1 MPALIAFLP
10 PAVDSPVLFAIAV
23 ACMAFVALLL
33 FLALFEPG
41 LEYKI
46 GRLPESTESRE
57 FLLVL
62 EALTDAKLHPNS
74 KVEVLT
80 NGHRFY
86 EAQLQAIAKA
96 KRSVNLEAYIFQR
109 GKLTRR
115 FVEAMTERARAGV
128 KVNVVIDAIGSFAT
142 WNRYFRELR
151 EAGGRIEWYH
161 PLNWHTFPRLNNRTH
176 RELLVVD
183 GEVGFIGGAG
193 YADHWV
199 GDKKHKAW
207 RDTVCRVEGEVVWSV
222 QATFAE
228 NWLEAS
234 GEVLS
239 GEEYLPLKKCTEGAM
254 ALVVNSTPST
264 GRSSRARILF
274 QVLLATAKH
283 SIHITTPY
291 FLPDASARREL
302 VRAVQRG
309 VEVTVINPGRK
320 SDHLLT
326 RRSSR
331 RLYGELLQA
340 GVRIFEYRPAMIH
353 AKVLLVD
360 EKWSVVGS
368 TNFDN
373 RSFGLNDEV
382 NLAALDAGLAA
393 RLEADFVADLKDS
406 HEITYEEWRRR
417 PLAERI
423 TESFGWLLE
432 RQQ

>member
-1 MPALIAFLP
+1 MSAAVSALQPAIESPWLFGIAM
-10 PAVDSPVLFAIAV
+10 V
-23 ACMAFVALLL
+23 CMAFVALLL

-46 GRLPESTESRE
+46 GKLPEGTASRD

-62 EALTDAKLHPNS
+62 EALTDSKLHPDTQID
-74 KVEVLT
+74 VLS
-80 NGHRFY
+80 NGRQFY
-86 EAQLQAIAKA
+86 EAQLQAIAQA
-96 KRSVNLEAYIFQR
+96 GRSVNLEAYIFQR
-109 GKLTRR
+109 GKVTGR
-115 FVEAMTERARAGV
+115 FVKAMAERARAGV
-128 KVNVVIDAIGSFAT
+128 KVNVVIDSIGSFAT
-142 WNRYFRELR
+142 WNSYFRELR
-151 EAGGRIEWYH
+151 EAGGRVEWYH

-176 RELLVVD
+176 RELLIVD

-199 GDKKHKAW
+199 GDKKHKPW
-207 RDTVCRVEGEVVWSV
+207 RDTVCRVQGEAVWSL

-239 GEEYLPLKKCTEGAM
+239 GDEYLPLTQCEGGALS
-254 ALVVNSTPST
+254 LVVNSTPT
-264 GRSSRARILF
+264 AGRSSRARMLF
-274 QVLLATAKH
+274 QVLLATAER

-291 FLPDASARREL
+291 FLPDASARREM
-302 VRAVQRG
+302 RKAIERG
-309 VEVTVINPGRK
+309 VEVVIINPGRK

-340 GVRIFEYRPAMIH
+340 GARIFEYEPAMIH
-353 AKVLLVD
+353 AKVLVVD
-360 EKWSVVGS
+360 GRWSVLGS

-382 NLAALDAGLAA
+382 NLAVLDEGLAK
-393 RLEADFVADLKDS
+393 RLLEDFAADLANS
-406 HEITYEEWRRR
+406 HEVDYEQWRRR
-417 PLAERI
+417 PVYERV